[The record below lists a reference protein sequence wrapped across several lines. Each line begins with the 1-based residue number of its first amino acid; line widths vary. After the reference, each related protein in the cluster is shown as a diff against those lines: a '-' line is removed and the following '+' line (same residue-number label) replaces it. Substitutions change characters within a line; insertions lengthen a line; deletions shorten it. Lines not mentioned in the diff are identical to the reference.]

1 MSTLSASSIART
13 FGRSWG
19 RPLGGSTGGSTGA
32 SIGSSLAAALRW
44 PARPAGAPLLAC
56 RPCHVSPLGWVALQ
70 ALALWPHGAW
80 MVRRATDGSDDPLG
94 LAALAVLA
102 LLVAWNAP
110 RLRVAPLTGWLAAAG
125 ALTLAANAALFVAPP
140 LVAALLAALALA
152 AGLVA
157 WWPAAAPRLPLLG
170 LLVLALPLIASLQY
184 YGGYPLRVLTA
195 HLSAAL
201 LQLVGLSAEPSG
213 ASMLVSGQLVIV
225 DAPCSGVQMV
235 WMAYFSACTVAAW
248 AALRD
253 AAFVRRLPLVGLVV
267 LVGNVVRNAVLVA
280 LEARPQGLDAT
291 VHEAIGLAALAL
303 VCGAVVAI
311 VSKRGAA

>member
-1 MSTLSASSIART
+1 MTTLFAASFADT
-13 FGRSWG
+13 
-19 RPLGGSTGGSTGA
+19 LGQSVR
-32 SIGSSLAAALRW
+32 AALRW
-44 PARPAGAPLLAC
+44 PARPAGAPALAC

-80 MVRRATDGSDDPLG
+80 IVRRAADGSDDPLG

-102 LLVAWNAP
+102 LFVAWHAS
-110 RLRVAPLTGWLAAAG
+110 RLRLAPHTGWLAAAG

-140 LVAALLAALALA
+140 LAAALLAALALA

-157 WWPAAAPRLPLLG
+157 WWPAAAPRVPLLG
-170 LLVLALPLIASLQY
+170 LLVLAAPLIASLQY

-195 HLSAAL
+195 QLSAAL
-201 LQLVGLSAEPSG
+201 LQLAGIVAEPAG
-213 ASMLVSGQLVIV
+213 ASMLVRGQLVVV

-248 AALRD
+248 TALRD
-253 AAFVRRLPLVGLVV
+253 ADFVRRLPLVGLVV
-267 LVGNVVRNAVLVA
+267 LMGNVVRNAVLVA

-291 VHEAIGLAALAL
+291 LHQAIGLAALAL
-303 VCGAVVAI
+303 VCAAVVAI